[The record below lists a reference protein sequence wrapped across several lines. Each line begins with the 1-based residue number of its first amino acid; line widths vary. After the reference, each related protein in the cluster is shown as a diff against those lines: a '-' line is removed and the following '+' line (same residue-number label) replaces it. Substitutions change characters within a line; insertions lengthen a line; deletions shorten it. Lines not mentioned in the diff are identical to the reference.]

1 MDVARISAVSPK
13 QIDWR
18 RLTAKEIVK
27 YEQQGVEVPTQYI
40 QWAKEFLASLETND
54 DVTYE
59 KASSTSPATSQT
71 STPESSTPE
80 TSSQTAVGVEDTS
93 VNEDSSTSETDTP
106 QTEEE
111 KTAAQQKRQELQENG
126 TSLRKQAIIFTGD
139 SKENQKSV
147 LESAALISAVET
159 ASVNEIESL
168 ENYMNDLLSKAEETQ
183 NELKGEVAKLN
194 DDKSDK
200 TTFSKIN
207 QLQKQLEKYGTQGQS
222 QISGTEGDLTGFEA
236 VINEQS
242 PVMSNAL
249 DFGNETINVGTE
261 LIASAQRYWIWAIID
276 RIIGKAAV
284 NAGEGAVGA
293 AEATNQLQVQAL
305 SVNTSNLSA
314 ASSFKQEVQA
324 KTGVEGNP
332 SPKDSNDENSG
343 DEEIKPST
351 EEKDGKNDDKTAVN
365 DGSDT
370 TAQSLTNIDEILKRK
385 IRKGENIEPPPT
397 A

>member
-27 YEQQGVEVPTQYI
+27 YDQQGVEVPTQYI
-40 QWAKEFLASLETND
+40 QWAREFLASLETND

-59 KASSTSPATSQT
+59 KAASTSTKSSQT

-80 TSSQTAVGVEDTS
+80 TSFQTSEGGAGIS
-93 VNEDSSTSETDTP
+93 VDENSSTSETDTP

-126 TSLRKQAIIFTGD
+126 TSLRNQAIIFTGD
-139 SKENQKSV
+139 SKENQKAV
-147 LESAALISAVET
+147 LESATLISAVET

-168 ENYMNDLLSKAEETQ
+168 ENYMNDLLLKAEETQ
-183 NELKGEVAKLN
+183 NELKSEIATLN
-194 DDKSDK
+194 DDRGDK

-222 QISGTEGDLTGFEA
+222 QISGTEGDLTGFET

-242 PVMSNAL
+242 SVLSKAL

-261 LIASAQRYWIWAIID
+261 LLESVQHYWLWAIID

-293 AEATNQLQVQAL
+293 AEATDQLQAQAL
-305 SVNTSNLSA
+305 SVNASNLSTA
-314 ASSFKQEVQA
+314 ASFKQEVQA

-332 SPKDSNDENSG
+332 SPKDSKGGNSG
-343 DEEIKPST
+343 DEEIKASSD
-351 EEKDGKNDDKTAVN
+351 EKDRKNDNKTAVN

-370 TAQSLTNIDEILKRK
+370 TAQASTNIDEILKRK

-397 A
+397 V

>member
-27 YEQQGVEVPTQYI
+27 YDQQGVEVPTQYI

-54 DVTYE
+54 ETTYE
-59 KASSTSPATSQT
+59 KATSNPTVSTTQQT
-71 STPESSTPE
+71 STPE
-80 TSSQTAVGVEDTS
+80 TASPTAEGDEGTS
-93 VNEDSSTSETDTP
+93 VEEDSSTSETDTP
-106 QTEEE
+106 QT
-111 KTAAQQKRQELQENG
+111 
-126 TSLRKQAIIFTGD
+126 GD
-139 SKENQKSV
+139 SKENTKSV
-147 LESAALISAVET
+147 LESAALISAVEN

-168 ENYMNDLLSKAEETQ
+168 ENYMNDLLAKAEETQ
-183 NELKGEVAKLN
+183 NELKGEVAKIN

-242 PVMSNAL
+242 PVMSNAS

-261 LIASAQRYWIWAIID
+261 LIATSQRYWIWGIID

-284 NAGEGAVGA
+284 KAGEGAVGA
-293 AEATNQLQVQAL
+293 SEAVTQLQAEAL

-314 ASSFKQEVQA
+314 ASSFKQEVQS

-332 SPKDSNDENSG
+332 SPKDSNDEKSG
-343 DEEIKPST
+343 DEEVKTSA
-351 EEKDGKNDDKTAVN
+351 EDKKDDKTAVN

-370 TAQSLTNIDEILKRK
+370 TAEASTNIDEILKRK
-385 IRKGENIEPPPT
+385 IRKGENIEQPPT

>member
-27 YEQQGVEVPTQYI
+27 YDQQGVEVPTQYI

-54 DVTYE
+54 ETTYE
-59 KASSTSPATSQT
+59 KATSNPTVSTTQQT
-71 STPESSTPE
+71 STPE
-80 TSSQTAVGVEDTS
+80 TASPTAEGDEGTS
-93 VNEDSSTSETDTP
+93 VEEDSSTSETDTP

-111 KTAAQQKRQELQENG
+111 KTAAQLKRQELQENG
-126 TSLRKQAIIFTGD
+126 VSLRKQAKIFTGD
-139 SKENQKSV
+139 SKENTKSV
-147 LESAALISAVET
+147 LESAALISAVEN

-168 ENYMNDLLSKAEETQ
+168 ENYMNDLLAKAEETQ
-183 NELKGEVAKLN
+183 NELKGEVAKIN

-242 PVMSNAL
+242 PVMSNAS

-261 LIASAQRYWIWAIID
+261 LIATSQRYWILGIID

-284 NAGEGAVGA
+284 KAGEGAVGA
-293 AEATNQLQVQAL
+293 SEAVTQLQAEAL

-314 ASSFKQEVQA
+314 ASSFKQEVQS

-332 SPKDSNDENSG
+332 SPKDSNDEKSG
-343 DEEIKPST
+343 DEEVKTSA
-351 EEKDGKNDDKTAVN
+351 EDKKDDKTAVN

-370 TAQSLTNIDEILKRK
+370 TAEASTNIDEILKRK
-385 IRKGENIEPPPT
+385 IRKGENIEQPPT